1 MQLSQEADLLHLGM
15 VQSQAACMYQEKR
28 IKLDQLLDKLTQ
40 LIRGADVLE
49 ASPTWEKRVKSIK
62 AAEWYPRYLGGR
74 RGPEQTGGSM
84 SKQVG

>member
-1 MQLSQEADLLHLGM
+1 MKLSQEADLPQLGM
-15 VQSQAACMYQEKR
+15 VQSQATYMYQEKR
-28 IKLDQLLDKLTQ
+28 SKLDQLLDNLTQ
-40 LIRGADVLE
+40 LICGADVLE
-49 ASPTWEKRVKSIK
+49 ASPTWEKGVESIK